1 MGWWRCH
8 LAQGPLAVPM
18 QHFDHGCW
26 DLNWK
31 LFQWIIVSIL
41 SLIIQFGLQ
50 VGFWCSNNALTF
62 FNFEIILV
70 ANPDYWGSI
79 VNLKILGLR
88 LGCCCYSFSSHCTSC
103 SLPPPPLPLSF
114 LRSGLFMNLFGRY
127 GCERFWC
134 TYKIIKCQS
143 YTKRWPKGYF
153 SETWWIFLIVSYFSS
168 PWLRTLGVFCLH
180 VVKILSTNLFP
191 LFSALLM

>member
-103 SLPPPPLPLSF
+103 SPHPPPSPFFFWDPDYLWIYLAGMGAKGFGAHTKSSNVKVILNGGQRVTF
-114 LRSGLFMNLFGRY
+114 LRHDGS
-127 GCERFWC
+127 
-134 TYKIIKCQS
+134 
-143 YTKRWPKGYF
+143 F
-153 SETWWIFLIVSYFSS
+153 SLYPIFPHLD
-168 PWLRTLGVFCLH
+168 
-180 VVKILSTNLFP
+180 
-191 LFSALLM
+191 

>member
-103 SLPPPPLPLSF
+103 SLPPPPPA
-114 LRSGLFMNLFGRY
+114 
-127 GCERFWC
+127 
-134 TYKIIKCQS
+134 
-143 YTKRWPKGYF
+143 
-153 SETWWIFLIVSYFSS
+153 
-168 PWLRTLGVFCLH
+168 
-180 VVKILSTNLFP
+180 P
-191 LFSALLM
+191 LFFEIRIIYEFMWQVWVRKVLVHIQNHQMSKLY